1 MKMTETEFIT
11 LVARMRESQKLYF
24 RTHSKDV
31 LLQSKELEK
40 QVDEELARIK
50 AFTNPPAYQPRLFEE
65 FNNTR
70 Q

>member
-1 MKMTETEFIT
+1 MTDTEFIT
-11 LVARMRESQKLYF
+11 LVSRMRESQKLYF
-24 RTHSKDV
+24 RTRSKDV

-50 AFTNPPAYQPRLFEE
+50 AFMNPPAYQPSLFEE
-65 FNNTR
+65 FNNTK

>member
-1 MKMTETEFIT
+1 
-11 LVARMRESQKLYF
+11 MREAQKLYF
-24 RTHSKDV
+24 RTRSKDV

-50 AFTNPPAYQPRLFEE
+50 AFMNPPAYQPSLFEE